1 MFIKSFSIIF
11 IFLIS
16 LFNSISVDELWDYTL
31 KKEKNN
37 SSILII
43 DPDNKLSDSQLKE
56 IEKSSN
62 ALFISYE
69 IESYLFILKDIKEK
83 DIFIKELIEKL
94 NKTYKKFRYKSIFSI
109 IILEQNYY
117 YLNVGSEIE
126 KKLKSKKLNKI
137 NEESKKLGYGKY
149 FVNLMN
155 ELLGALIDFDDGFE
169 DGDDDELIPIDDRE
183 YEDAVKKE
191 YEKKQK
197 EKEEYEKKQKEKEEY
212 EKKQKEKEEYEKKQN
227 IKEEYYKKDIE
238 FGIYVLGF
246 LLIIVICLV
255 GVYVVHNYRRKLL
268 MKKISVDIDYQS
280 I

>member
-1 MFIKSFSIIF
+1 MFIKSFSIIL

-16 LFNSISVDELWDYTL
+16 LINSISVDELWDYTL

-191 YEKKQK
+191 YEKKHK
-197 EKEEYEKKQKEKEEY
+197 EKEDYEKKQKEKEEY

-238 FGIYVLGF
+238 FGIYFLGF